1 MFPITN
7 ETLIGAIRSGMLVGW
22 LALFKYLTE
31 ADWLNE
37 YVAVQEFLN
46 DLNGFVAGT
55 LILAASAAV
64 GAAIWALVT
73 KVAAWRGQGGFKGL
87 LGTVASYAFV
97 IPTQPTYVESDGPSG
112 PAGSV

>member
-7 ETLIGAIRSGMLVGW
+7 QTLIGAIRSGMLVGW

-37 YVAVQEFLN
+37 YVAIQEFLD

-55 LILAASAAV
+55 LILAASATV
-64 GAAIWALVT
+64 GAAIWAGVT
-73 KVAAWRGQGGFKGL
+73 KVAAWRGQGGLKGL
-87 LGTVASYAFV
+87 LGSLASYAFA
-97 IPTQPTYVESDGPSG
+97 IPVT
-112 PAGSV
+112 PAYDV